1 MSPSAFLSGASG
13 FVGSHLL
20 RELHGQG
27 WNVHILARP
36 TSSLDEI
43 KTIPATVHIGDIV
56 DAESIKAAMPDGID
70 AVFHVA
76 ASTNIWS
83 RNNDAQTQI
92 NVDGTHNMIEAAV
105 AAGAGRFIHTSS
117 FVTWGFQQTVLTEET
132 SRVDTSDWINYV
144 RTKHQAEQL
153 VLDTVEQGHL
163 DAVIV
168 NPANV
173 LGPGDW
179 HNWSR
184 MFRMIQQG
192 SLPGAPPGGGSFCDV
207 REVAKAHVK
216 AYHQGGSGEKNT
228 CWVETMR
235 PCSRSSARRG
245 NILGKRVPKKPMPA
259 WLLRAWARITTVVAS
274 MTGKEPDLT
283 LEGAV
288 MASHHIV
295 CDSAKAQRQL
305 DYRFTPVATLIQDT
319 IDWMYIKG
327 LLR

>member
-27 WNVHILARP
+27 WNVHVLARP

-76 ASTNIWS
+76 ASTSIWS

-132 SRVDTSDWINYV
+132 SRVNTSDWINYV

-153 VLDTVEQGHL
+153 VLDSVEQGRL
-163 DAVIV
+163 DAVIM

-184 MFRMIQQG
+184 LFRMIQHG

-207 REVAKAHVK
+207 REVAKVHVK
-216 AYHQGGSGEKNT
+216 AYHQGGSGEKYLLGGDYA
-228 CWVETMR
+228 TMLEVIGT
-235 PCSRSSARRG
+235 AG

-283 LEGAV
+283 PEGAV
-288 MASHHIV
+288 MASHHII

-305 DYRFTPVATLIQDT
+305 DYRFTPVPTLIQDT
-319 IDWMYIKG
+319 VDWMHIKG
-327 LLR
+327 LLQ

>member
-27 WNVHILARP
+27 WNVHVLARP

-43 KTIPATVHIGDIV
+43 DTIPATIHIGDIV
-56 DAESIKAAMPDGID
+56 DAESIRAAMPDGID

-76 ASTNIWS
+76 ASTNFWT
-83 RNNDAQTQI
+83 RNNDTQTQI

-117 FVTWGFQQTVLTEET
+117 FVTWGFQEAVLTEET

-144 RTKHQAEQL
+144 RTKHLAEKL
-153 VLDTVEQGHL
+153 VLDSVKQGRL
-163 DAVIV
+163 DAVIL

-184 MFRMIQQG
+184 LFRMIQRG

-207 REVAKAHVK
+207 REVARAHVK
-216 AYHQGGSGEKNT
+216 AYHHAGSGEKYLLGGDYA
-228 CWVETMR
+228 TMLEVI
-235 PCSRSSARRG
+235 SMAG
-245 NILGKRVPKKPMPA
+245 DILGKRVPKKPMPA
-259 WLLRAWARITTVVAS
+259 WMLKAWARVVTVMAS
-274 MTGKEPDLT
+274 ITGKEPDLT
-283 LEGAV
+283 PESAV
-288 MASHHIV
+288 MASQHIV

-305 DYRFTPVATLIQDT
+305 GYQFTPVRTLIQDT
-319 IDWMYIKG
+319 VDWMHTKG
-327 LLR
+327 LLQ

>member
-27 WNVHILARP
+27 WNVHVLARP
-36 TSSLDEI
+36 TSSLDAI
-43 KTIPATVHIGDIV
+43 DTIPATIHIGDIV
-56 DAESIKAAMPDGID
+56 DAESIRAAMPEGID

-76 ASTNIWS
+76 ASTNFWS
-83 RNNDAQTQI
+83 RNNDTQTQI

-117 FVTWGFQQTVLTEET
+117 FVTWGFPGTVFTEQTP
-132 SRVDTSDWINYV
+132 RVDTSDWINYV
-144 RTKHQAEQL
+144 RTKTLAEQA
-153 VLDTVEQGHL
+153 VLKAVEQGRL
-163 DAVIV
+163 DAVIL

-184 MFRMIQQG
+184 LFRMIQQG

-216 AYHQGGSGEKNT
+216 AYHQAGSGEKYLLGGDYA
-228 CWVETMR
+228 TMLEVI
-235 PCSRSSARRG
+235 SMAG
-245 NILGKRVPKKPMPA
+245 EILGKRVPKKPMPA
-259 WLLRAWARITTVVAS
+259 WLLKGWARVVTAIAS

-283 LEGAV
+283 PEAAV
-288 MASHHIV
+288 MASQHIV
-295 CDSAKAQRQL
+295 CDSAKAKRLL
-305 DYRFTPVATLIQDT
+305 DYRFTPVRTLIKDT
-319 IDWMYIKG
+319 VDWMHTQG
-327 LLR
+327 MLQ